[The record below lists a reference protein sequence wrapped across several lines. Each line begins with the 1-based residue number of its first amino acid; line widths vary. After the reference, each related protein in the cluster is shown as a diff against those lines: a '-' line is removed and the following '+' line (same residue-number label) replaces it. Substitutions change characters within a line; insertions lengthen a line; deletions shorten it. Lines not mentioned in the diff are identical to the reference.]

1 MAEYLKNNAK
11 KFFSLGERLL
21 NEDEYNLAIFNLE
34 QALQLGLK
42 YIIYQLTGDFPKIH
56 NVVKLTSIV
65 AELTNNQE
73 LKSILNQEN
82 IVLDLLEDAYISS
95 RYLPTEFSK
104 DTAEKAYNVVKRIL
118 KVLGVV

>member
-21 NEDEYNLAIFNLE
+21 NEDEYNLAMFNLG

-42 YIIYQLTGDFPKIH
+42 YIIYQFTGDFPKIH
-56 NVVKLTSIV
+56 NAVKLFSIV
-65 AELTNNQE
+65 IELTNNQE
-73 LKSILNQEN
+73 LKNILKQEN

-104 DTAEKAYNVVKRIL
+104 DTAEKAYNIVKRIL
-118 KVLGVV
+118 KVLGIV